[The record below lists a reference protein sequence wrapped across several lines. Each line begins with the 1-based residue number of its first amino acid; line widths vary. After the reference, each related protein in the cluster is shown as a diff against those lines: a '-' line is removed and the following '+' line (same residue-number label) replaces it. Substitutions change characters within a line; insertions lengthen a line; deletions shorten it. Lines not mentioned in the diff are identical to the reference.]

1 MIYNN
6 LIFTYSQIAGSTD
19 NLKYQDYYNINIA
32 FTWLR
37 TQPFHYAL
45 VSY

>member
-6 LIFTYSQIAGSTD
+6 LLFTYSQIAGSTD
-19 NLKYQDYYNINIA
+19 NLNQDYYNIIIT

>member
-1 MIYNN
+1 MIYYN
-6 LIFTYSQIAGSTD
+6 LLFTYSQIANSAD
-19 NLKYQDYYNINIA
+19 NLNQDYNNIIIA

>member
-6 LIFTYSQIAGSTD
+6 LLFTYSQIASSND
-19 NLKYQDYYNINIA
+19 NLNQDYHNIVVA

>member
-6 LIFTYSQIAGSTD
+6 LLFTNSQIASSTD
-19 NLKYQDYYNINIA
+19 NLNQDYHNIIIVS
-32 FTWLR
+32 TWLR